1 MKPTRLLAAACCA
14 ALALPAV
21 AANPAPLPKP
31 PRDTKMA
38 NVYLLAHAGAIL
50 EVCRAS
56 AEAESFP
63 EGKSR
68 EIADL
73 SGRLV
78 ELVRTIAQHHRDGEV
93 PALYEATKA
102 RMAADTKLQF
112 HVKKNHESCGERTL
126 GEMRAYV
133 SENEESFRR
142 FFQVRR
148 PAPETTGK

>member
-1 MKPTRLLAAACCA
+1 MKPPRLLAAAVCA
-14 ALALPAV
+14 ALALPASG
-21 AANPAPLPKP
+21 ANPSPHPKQ

-63 EGKSR
+63 EEKSR

-73 SGRLV
+73 SGRLR
-78 ELVRTIAQHHRDGEV
+78 ELVRTIAQHHGDREV

-102 RMAADTKLQF
+102 QMAADTKLKH

-126 GEMRAYV
+126 AEMRTYV
-133 SENEESFRR
+133 SENEETFRR
-142 FFQVRR
+142 FFERGK
-148 PAPETTGK
+148 PGPETATR